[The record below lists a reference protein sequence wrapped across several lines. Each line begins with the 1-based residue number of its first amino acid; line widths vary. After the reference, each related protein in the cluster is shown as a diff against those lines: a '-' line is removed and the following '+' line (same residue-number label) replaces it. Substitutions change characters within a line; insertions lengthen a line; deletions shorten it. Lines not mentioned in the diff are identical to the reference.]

1 MVAAQAS
8 IDRSSHVPY
17 YLQLK
22 EALMEGIQDG
32 DWGPGDLIPSEAE
45 LGESY
50 GVSRTVVRQALN
62 EMTYEGLVVRQ
73 KGRGTF
79 VAQPK
84 ISSRGL
90 VQSLE
95 GFYGDMAERGVSV
108 ATRVLDQVLEPAN
121 PDVAANLELEPMAPV
136 VKLVRLRFVEEEP
149 IVLVNSFLPYEMC
162 RDVIKA
168 DFERGSLY
176 AFLETE
182 CGLTIGRGWRRIEA
196 TSADDQTAAHLQVDV
211 GAPLIRL
218 RSVSFTPEGPPLEY
232 FDALFRGDRSSFEVE
247 IFDIAGHGER
257 ANA

>member
-1 MVAAQAS
+1 LPVQPN
-8 IDRSSHVPY
+8 IDRGSHVPY

-22 EALMEGIQDG
+22 EALTEGIQQG
-32 DWGPGDLIPSEAE
+32 DWGPGDLIPSESE
-45 LGESY
+45 LGKSF

-62 EMTYEGLVVRQ
+62 EMTFEGLVVRQ
-73 KGRGTF
+73 KGKGTY

-108 ATRVLDQVLEPAN
+108 TTQVLEQVLEPADA
-121 PDVAANLELEPMAPV
+121 DVAANLELEAMAPV
-136 VKLVRLRFVEEEP
+136 VKLIRLRFVEEEP
-149 IVLVNSFLPYEMC
+149 IVLVKSYLPYEMC

-168 DFERGSLY
+168 DFEQTSLY
-176 AFLETE
+176 AFLEEE

-196 TSADDQTAAHLQVDV
+196 TAADEEGAGRLAVDV
-211 GAPLIRL
+211 GSPLIRL
-218 RSVSFTPEGPPLEY
+218 KSVSYTPEGPPLEY

-247 IFDIAGHGER
+247 IVDIAGHGER
-257 ANA
+257 KRA